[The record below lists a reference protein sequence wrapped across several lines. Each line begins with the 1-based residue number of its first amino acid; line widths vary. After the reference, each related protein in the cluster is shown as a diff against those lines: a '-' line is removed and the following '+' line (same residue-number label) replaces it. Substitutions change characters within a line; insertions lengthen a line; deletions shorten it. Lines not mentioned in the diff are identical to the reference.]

1 MDDDD
6 YEKLLREIDG
16 VTGSGATGSG
26 AQPPAKRQES
36 LPETTGRGGGQAM
49 ALVVSAVIGLAGVLL
64 GWLPGVPG
72 LWLGLGGFL
81 GAYIAFTVSR
91 RFG

>member
-1 MDDDD
+1 VEDDDF
-6 YEKLLREIDG
+6 ERLLREIDG
-16 VTGSGATGSG
+16 VTGSGTAGPG

-36 LPETTGRGGGQAM
+36 LPETRIGGSGQAM
-49 ALVVSAVIGLAGVLL
+49 ALAVSAVIGVVGVLL

-81 GAYIAFTVSR
+81 GAYIAFTISR
-91 RFG
+91 RYG